1 MSTIKNCKN
10 CIWFDQCHEDEACD
24 SYEPA
29 SLEEQEAMDIEVY
42 EEDLRMR
49 HAYYMEQ
56 VAEQDE

>member
-10 CIWFDQCHEDEACD
+10 CIWFDQCHEDEVCD

-29 SLEEQEAMDIEVY
+29 SLEEQEAMDIEAY

-49 HAYYMEQ
+49 HKLYMEQ
-56 VAEQDE
+56 VEEQDS

>member
-1 MSTIKNCKN
+1 MSKKCEN
-10 CIWFDQCHEDEACD
+10 CIWFDQCHENEVCD

-49 HAYYMEQ
+49 HEYYMEQ
-56 VAEQDE
+56 VEEQDS

>member
-10 CIWFDQCHEDEACD
+10 CIWFDQCHEDEVCD

-29 SLEEQEAMDIEVY
+29 SLEEQEAMDIEAY

-49 HAYYMEQ
+49 HGLYMEQ
-56 VAEQDE
+56 VEEQDS